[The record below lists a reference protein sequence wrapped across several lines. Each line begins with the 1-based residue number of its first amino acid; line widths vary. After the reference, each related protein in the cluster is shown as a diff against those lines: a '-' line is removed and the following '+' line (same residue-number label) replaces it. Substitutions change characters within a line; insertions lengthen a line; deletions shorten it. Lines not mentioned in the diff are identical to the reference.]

1 MLFVNSD
8 ALWDRLLFGW
18 VKKMVGGRC
27 RLLVVRSAP
36 LAGNILTFMRAS
48 LGCIV
53 SDVVVVVVIFV
64 IVAVVENFCN
74 IHILETKTFVTL
86 AILTSIQTH
95 FLQIVEGYGQTEC
108 GGCCTLAVQVSSS
121 FLFF

>member
-1 MLFVNSD
+1 MFVFDSD

-27 RLLVVRSAP
+27 RLLVVGSAP

-53 SDVVVVVVIFV
+53 SVVVVVVVVI
-64 IVAVVENFCN
+64 VAVVVVVGGVVVFVVAVVVGVVVVLNFV
-74 IHILETKTFVTL
+74 I
-86 AILTSIQTH
+86 
-95 FLQIVEGYGQTEC
+95 FLY
-108 GGCCTLAVQVSSS
+108 
-121 FLFF
+121 

>member
-1 MLFVNSD
+1 MFVFDSD

-27 RLLVVRSAP
+27 RLLVVGSAP

-53 SDVVVVVVIFV
+53 SVVVVVVVVI
-64 IVAVVENFCN
+64 VAVVVVGGGVVVFVVVGVVVVLNFV
-74 IHILETKTFVTL
+74 I
-86 AILTSIQTH
+86 
-95 FLQIVEGYGQTEC
+95 FLY
-108 GGCCTLAVQVSSS
+108 
-121 FLFF
+121 